1 MQETQIQSL
10 GWENPLEKG
19 MQPAPVFLPGESH
32 GQKTLV
38 GYNSWGHEELD
49 MAEHALLLFLQEEG
63 HSETDNDES
72 HMKTEAEIAPT
83 SQGVTRMLAAA
94 SIPQSLPQTL

>member
-1 MQETQIQSL
+1 MAQWERICLLLQEMQIQSL

-49 MAEHALLLFLQEEG
+49 MAEHELLLFLQE
-63 HSETDNDES
+63 
-72 HMKTEAEIAPT
+72 
-83 SQGVTRMLAAA
+83 
-94 SIPQSLPQTL
+94 